1 MHDSK
6 THTRAH
12 THREKYVQ
20 RNIDFNKN
28 KTKNTKNVHTRIW
41 STNYRLNS
49 RFIKPLQCVVQA
61 IFHSNNDQTL
71 TIRLFVLVYSVLVCL
86 CRLVVVF
93 FSFSSSFPSWCFIS
107 YHQMCKHTTFR
118 LYSINLSLS
127 GLLPFILFMQLSIS
141 LYQREEQE
149 NPSLIFFSIIL
160 VAFRPV
166 FFSIHFSWHKFIGW
180 KH

>member
-93 FSFSSSFPSWCFIS
+93 SPFRLVFLAGVLFHTTKCVNTQHFGCILSIFLSLVCFPLYYLCSSAFPSTKEKNKKTHRS
-107 YHQMCKHTTFR
+107 
-118 LYSINLSLS
+118 
-127 GLLPFILFMQLSIS
+127 
-141 LYQREEQE
+141 
-149 NPSLIFFSIIL
+149 FFS
-160 VAFRPV
+160 P
-166 FFSIHFSWHKFIGW
+166 
-180 KH
+180 